1 MKYRT
6 KQLILSACSLALLGG
21 THFALADTASDTETL
36 LNWAEKTYPQIFPSH
51 QTTQSIDPW
60 LFRYYPEANI
70 YAGVNKHENNAYVMG
85 GPWGNEPTLI
95 DTLPSMMSHI
105 ADTGG
110 NGGIAAC
117 NTANMPEGLVF
128 TQSGDV
134 VNVTTNDG
142 QCIKIPSN
150 TNFCETPKQ
159 PAETGI
165 SVLSTSNVAT
175 TTWSGV
181 ELSSSFPIDII
192 NSWIA
197 STAGSVKHCTIH
209 APAEQTDLI
218 VNTDICMD
226 MTEQLE
232 SQLMP
237 LIAQGF
243 ATVTPPITLRTQ
255 STSRSQQ
262 VADCFATDATTIYN
276 AVTQEMWIKAGSG
289 FTKINN

>member
-36 LNWAEKTYPQIFPSH
+36 LNWAEKTYPQFFPSH

-60 LFRYYPEANI
+60 LFRHYPEANI

-95 DTLPSMMSHI
+95 DTLPNIINHI

-117 NTANMPEGLVF
+117 NTANVPAGLVF
-128 TQSGDV
+128 TQKDNV
-134 VNVTTNDG
+134 VNVTTNG
-142 QCIKIPSN
+142 RCIEIPSN

-165 SVLSTSNVAT
+165 SVLSASSVAT
-175 TTWSGV
+175 TTWSGIT
-181 ELSSSFPIDII
+181 LSIPFDPSTFS
-192 NSWIA
+192 A
-197 STAGSVKHCTIH
+197 SNVKHCTIH
-209 APAEQTDLI
+209 APAEQANLI

-226 MTEQLE
+226 MTKQLE
-232 SQLMP
+232 NQLMP
-237 LIAQGF
+237 LIAQGL
-243 ATVTPPITLRTQ
+243 ATVTPPITLTTQ
-255 STSRSQQ
+255 STFQSQQ

-276 AVTQEMWIKAGSG
+276 AVTQEMWIKGDGG

>member
-21 THFALADTASDTETL
+21 THFALADTVSDTETL
-36 LNWAEKTYPQIFPSH
+36 LNWAEKTYPQFFPSH
-51 QTTQSIDPW
+51 QTTQSIEPW
-60 LFRYYPEANI
+60 LFRHYPEANI

-95 DTLPSMMSHI
+95 DTLPNIINHI

-117 NTANMPEGLVF
+117 NTANVPAGLVF
-128 TQSGDV
+128 TQKDNI
-134 VNVTTNDG
+134 VNVTTNG
-142 QCIKIPSN
+142 ECIEIPSN

-159 PAETGI
+159 SAETGI
-165 SVLSTSNVAT
+165 SVLSASSVAT
-175 TTWSGV
+175 TAWSGIT
-181 ELSSSFPIDII
+181 LSIPFDPSTFS
-192 NSWIA
+192 A
-197 STAGSVKHCTIH
+197 SNVKHCTIH
-209 APAEQTDLI
+209 APAEQANLI

-226 MTEQLE
+226 MTKQLE

-237 LIAQGF
+237 LIAQGL
-243 ATVTPPITLRTQ
+243 ATVTPPITLTTQ
-255 STSRSQQ
+255 STFQSQQ

-276 AVTQEMWIKAGSG
+276 AVTQEMWIKGDGG